1 MFQRRPAVSRTGRIV
16 GAAAVAAIAS
26 PVRQEIIDT
35 IETLGGSASVGELA
49 EQLAR
54 PADGLYYHV
63 EVLRRA
69 GLVVAVPGRRG
80 GRGERRYRIPVA
92 ADLWLDYR
100 VARPKSLRRVI
111 ATMLRIAGRDFSR
124 ALDVPSVTVA
134 GPERELWAGRATGWV
149 SERDLV
155 EINRALAAISARL
168 RKPRGGRRRKLVSLC
183 YVLAPL
189 PSRPKRRGP
198 A

>member
-1 MFQRRPAVSRTGRIV
+1 MFQRRPAISHTGRIV
-16 GAAAVAAIAS
+16 GTAAIAAIAS
-26 PVRQEIIDT
+26 PVRQEIVDT

-80 GRGERRYRIPVA
+80 GRSERRYRIPVA
-92 ADLWLDYR
+92 AALSLDYR
-100 VARPKSLRRVI
+100 IARPRALRRVI
-111 ATMLRIAGRDFSR
+111 TTMLRIAGRDFAR
-124 ALDVPSVTVA
+124 ALGVPSVTLA
-134 GPERELWAGRATGWV
+134 GPDRELWAGRATGWV

-155 EINRALAAISARL
+155 DINRALARINARL
-168 RKPRGGRRRKLVSLC
+168 RKPRGGRRTKLVSLC
-183 YVLAPL
+183 HVLAPL
-189 PSRPKRRGP
+189 PSRPKRR